1 MVGLGVGG
9 TGGSGGGGG
18 GGGKGLEVDFKQ
30 PKPGGYDMTL
40 GVFFCLGGGK
50 VEKMGVSA
58 QANAR
63 TAPTS
68 TSCRI

>member
-9 TGGSGGGGG
+9 SGGG
-18 GGGKGLEVDFKQ
+18 GGGKGLEMDFKQ

-40 GVFFCLGGGK
+40 GVSFFCLGGGK

>member
-9 TGGSGGGGG
+9 SGGG

-40 GVFFCLGGGK
+40 GVSFF
-50 VEKMGVSA
+50 VWVGV
-58 QANAR
+58 R
-63 TAPTS
+63 
-68 TSCRI
+68 